1 GQLPVPFRRRE
12 HSPSTVSLRGG
23 ERSTAFPL
31 RPCRATPFRAANGLK
46 AATASGSTV
55 PPACRE
61 GTVSVA
67 VGPDDF
73 LSAIPGRQ
81 RTVRTTGKI
90 FPTGRPTGRELLLPH
105 PPVVLSGSLTP
116 RMQGVASVLARHEIP
131 RPHQPVFL
139 RPVAT

>member
-1 GQLPVPFRRRE
+1 
-12 HSPSTVSLRGG
+12 
-23 ERSTAFPL
+23 
-31 RPCRATPFRAANGLK
+31 
-46 AATASGSTV
+46 
-55 PPACRE
+55 CRE

-116 RMQGVASVLARHEIP
+116 RMQGVASVLDRHEIP

-139 RPVAT
+139 RPVATVEQIGLNGIFAYNLRSHDSGFLVPQTGTIHDT